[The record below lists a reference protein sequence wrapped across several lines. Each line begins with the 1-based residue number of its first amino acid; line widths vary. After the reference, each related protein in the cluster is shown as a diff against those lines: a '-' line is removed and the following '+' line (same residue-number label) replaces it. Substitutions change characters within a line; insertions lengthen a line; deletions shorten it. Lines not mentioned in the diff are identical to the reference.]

1 MSVPPRKITA
11 EDEAARWADTMRT
24 ALTMAR
30 ARRDGRRADYWR
42 LFDGIGMDLAPLL
55 IQCMADLAGVGRDD
69 DWFESRLR
77 TLGEAE
83 ASGELL
89 RGVREWMAEW
99 GITDG

>member
-1 MSVPPRKITA
+1 MPPRKITA
-11 EDEAARWADTMRT
+11 ADEAARWADTVRL

-30 ARRDGRRADYWR
+30 ARRDGHRADYWR
-42 LFDGIGMDLAPLL
+42 LFDGISVDLVPLL
-55 IQCMADLAGVGRDD
+55 IQVLADLAGVDRDD
-69 DWFESRLR
+69 DWFARRLR

-89 RGVREWMAEW
+89 RGVREWMTEW